1 MFHNMGPE
9 PAPRSGHGMVA
20 VGTKVY
26 VLGGVSE
33 DNLDETGKDA
43 NVAYV
48 LDTSA
53 YFFSLTA
60 LAACSVH
67 IVSDVNR
74 ILLALADMIKYPKAR
89 RPLPPT
95 PGPTPNMLSP
105 LR

>member
-60 LAACSVH
+60 LTARSVH
-67 IVSDVNR
+67 TVLD
-74 ILLALADMIKYPKAR
+74 ADGF
-89 RPLPPT
+89 LPCWQI
-95 PGPTPNMLSP
+95 
-105 LR
+105 